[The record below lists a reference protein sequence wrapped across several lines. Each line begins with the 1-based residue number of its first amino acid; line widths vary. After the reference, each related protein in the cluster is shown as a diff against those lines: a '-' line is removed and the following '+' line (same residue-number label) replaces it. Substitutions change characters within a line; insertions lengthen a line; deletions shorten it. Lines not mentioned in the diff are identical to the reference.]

1 VVPSSWQHPGPI
13 TLASDTGHVLAEIGI
28 PILFLHGSHDTTVPV
43 WLATRGADQLD
54 HAQVAVIAGAGH
66 MAHVDEPDQWIAA
79 LERFLTQ

>member
-1 VVPSSWQHPGPI
+1 MDFRRDENLSPCNQI
-13 TLASDTGHVLAEIGI
+13 
-28 PILFLHGSHDTTVPV
+28 
-43 WLATRGADQLD
+43 D